1 MKYLKPLMLGMLVG
15 LVTGPLLISSI
26 ALLYITGTD
35 YRSLTGDRCPQIV
48 ISIISLA
55 FASTP
60 FFMGLGGIVG
70 LLSSRLN
77 PVVAAL
83 LGGALG
89 AICGCLSGG
98 IAQQSDVTFGPYLY
112 TTFTMVCGVL
122 IAVAVRRIAS
132 SRIPIDWDVDLT
144 GERRSKYLP
153 DRHPE

>member
-1 MKYLKPLMLGMLVG
+1 MKYLKPLMLGMLLG
-15 LVTGPLLISSI
+15 LVSGPLLISALALVYMI
-26 ALLYITGTD
+26 ATD
-35 YRSLTGDRCPQIV
+35 YRSLTGESWPQIV

-60 FFMGLGGIVG
+60 FFMGLGGIIG
-70 LLSSRLN
+70 LLSRRLN
-77 PVVAAL
+77 PIAAAL

-89 AICGCLSGG
+89 ALCGYLSGG
-98 IAQQSDVTFGPYLY
+98 IAQQSDVTFGPHLY
-112 TTFTMVCGVL
+112 TAFTIVCGAL
-122 IAVAVRRIAS
+122 IAVAVRRVAS

>member
-1 MKYLKPLMLGMLVG
+1 MKFLKPLMLGMLVG
-15 LVTGPLLISSI
+15 LVTGPLLISALALMYI
-26 ALLYITGTD
+26 AATD
-35 YRSLTGDRCPQIV
+35 YRSLAGENWPQIV

-60 FFMGLGGIVG
+60 FFMGLGGVVG

-77 PVVAAL
+77 PPLAVL

-89 AICGCLSGG
+89 ALCGYLSGG

-112 TTFTMVCGVL
+112 ITFTIVCGVL
-122 IAVAVRRIAS
+122 IALAVRRIAS
-132 SRIPIDWDVDLT
+132 SRIPIYWDVDLT

-153 DRHPE
+153 DRPQE